1 MARKIPKVKEP
12 LILNGVEVRDLETLR
27 ENFNVETLIEYLADG
42 KLVNWLRAR
51 YYEDEAEKVSAL
63 TKDAPEL
70 TDKLC
75 EIFEVAPPVDES
87 EINWRNER
95 LERLKNFTNDEKILS
110 KVDNVA
116 FTQED
121 LGDLLDEN
129 ISEIYLCGGKFIIPL
144 KVSNKKYIGVGDA
157 VAVIRS
163 KKLVDFDALNISF
176 KNIKFNAEYEKVEI
190 AMAEEFFKQGKDE
203 LAAENYKSAFNLFQ
217 KAGAMKNSD
226 AVRTI
231 GEMYEK
237 GLGIPFN
244 DKKAVDYFITAAHF
258 GNAEAMLYLGGR
270 YSLGKNIEQN
280 DQKAFEWY
288 EKAAAAGNTVAML
301 IVSRRYQ
308 EGKGVWQDDSKAF
321 NWYLKAAEAG
331 NSTAMIMLADCYSY
345 SKGTEQ
351 NDGAAFYW
359 YEKAANAGNVDA
371 MLIVSDCYQ
380 NGKGVAQ
387 DNEKVLEWYLKAAQ
401 AGISAKNS

>member
-1 MARKIPKVKEP
+1 LARKIPKIKDP

-42 KLVNWLRAR
+42 KLVNWLHER
-51 YYEDEAEKVSAL
+51 YYENEAEKISAL
-63 TKDAPEL
+63 QRDDSDLE
-70 TDKLC
+70 DKLY
-75 EIFEVAPPVDES
+75 EIFKVEKPEDA
-87 EINWRNER
+87 EITAWRNER
-95 LERLKNFTNDEKILS
+95 LAKLKNFTNDENILS
-110 KVDNVA
+110 KVDNVT

-129 ISEIYLCGGKFIIPL
+129 ISEIYLCNGKFIIPL
-144 KVSNKKYIGVGDA
+144 KVPNKKYIGVGDA

-163 KKLVDFDALNISF
+163 KKIVDFDALKISF

-190 AMAEEFFKQGKDE
+190 ATAEEFFKQGKDE
-203 LAAENYKSAFNLFQ
+203 LAAENYKSAFKLFQ

-270 YSLGKNIEQN
+270 YSLGKNIERN

-301 IVSRRYQ
+301 IVSRLYQ

-345 SKGTEQ
+345 GKGTEQ